1 MARAAKFS
9 VAPPPSG
16 DLYER
21 DYYAWCEA
29 QACAIRERR
38 FDRVDWL
45 NIAEEIEDLGKSERR
60 ALRSRIMRLLEHL
73 LKLAYARDRMYR
85 NNARGWQLSV
95 RNALEAVRESLD
107 DNPSLRAEAD
117 RMLVAA
123 YRSARNEVLKSLRL
137 PDTAIPETAPWTFA
151 RIIDDRFLPERDG

>member
-9 VAPPPSG
+9 VVPPPSG

-21 DYYAWCEA
+21 DYHAWCEA
-29 QACAIRERR
+29 QACAIRERQ
-38 FDRVDWL
+38 FDRIDWL
-45 NIAEEIEDLGKSERR
+45 NIAEAIEDLGKSERR

-85 NNARGWQLSV
+85 SNARGWQLSV
-95 RNALEAVRESLD
+95 RNAREAVRESLD

-123 YRSARNEVLKSLRL
+123 YRSARNEALKSLRL
-137 PDTAIPETAPWTFA
+137 PDTAIPEAAPWTFA
-151 RIIDDRFLPERDG
+151 RVIDDRFLPER